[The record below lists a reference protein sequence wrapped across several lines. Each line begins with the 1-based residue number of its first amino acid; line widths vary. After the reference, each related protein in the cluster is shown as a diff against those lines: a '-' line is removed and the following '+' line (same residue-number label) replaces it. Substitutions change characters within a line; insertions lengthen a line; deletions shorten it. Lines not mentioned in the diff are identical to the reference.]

1 MQIIFGPSSH
11 YDSAVVNR
19 HSVITIDLL
28 HITYYISTRDIRIDN
43 MIK

>member
-1 MQIIFGPSSH
+1 MGNTMQIIFGPSSH

-28 HITYYISTRDIRIDN
+28 HITYPLGILG
-43 MIK
+43 